1 MMPARQEI
9 MKILIAPD
17 KFKGSLTGLE
27 AAHSLEQGWRRA
39 RPGDDIRC
47 LPVCD
52 GGDGFGETLAH
63 LEGAS
68 PRISRTT
75 DASGQI
81 IEASWWWH
89 QAHSKAIIESA
100 TIIGLAR
107 LQPNRLHPFDLD
119 TRGLGTVFSEAQD
132 LGLTHC
138 VVGIGGS
145 ATNDGGFGMARALG
159 WEFID
164 SAGRRIEKW
173 TQLDELEDL
182 VPPAEQSPFQSL
194 IIASDVANPLLGPQG
209 ASRIYGPQKG
219 LLASDMEK
227 AEACLGRLAQ
237 LLDSMRGHR
246 WREAHGAGAAG
257 GLGYGLMAFL
267 GGVAESGFQ
276 YFAKLADLEKR
287 ILWADLVVTG
297 EGSLDAST
305 CMGKG
310 VGELASICQRHR
322 VPCVAAGGI
331 VQTNETLSR
340 LFKDIYSIC
349 PSLTDPDSSQKNP
362 GFWLAELGEQI
373 ARRWTT

>member
-1 MMPARQEI
+1 
-9 MKILIAPD
+9 
-17 KFKGSLTGLE
+17 
-27 AAHSLEQGWRRA
+27 
-39 RPGDDIRC
+39 
-47 LPVCD
+47 
-52 GGDGFGETLAH
+52 
-63 LEGAS
+63 
-68 PRISRTT
+68 
-75 DASGQI
+75 
-81 IEASWWWH
+81 
-89 QAHSKAIIESA
+89 
-100 TIIGLAR
+100 
-107 LQPNRLHPFDLD
+107 
-119 TRGLGTVFSEAQD
+119 
-132 LGLTHC
+132 
-138 VVGIGGS
+138 
-145 ATNDGGFGMARALG
+145 
-159 WEFID
+159 
-164 SAGRRIEKW
+164 
-173 TQLDELEDL
+173 
-182 VPPAEQSPFQSL
+182 
-194 IIASDVANPLLGPQG
+194 
-209 ASRIYGPQKG
+209 
-219 LLASDMEK
+219 K

-349 PSLTDPDSSQKNP
+349 PALTDPDSSQKNP